1 MTGRDL
7 IIYILKNHLED
18 EPVFKD
24 GVFVGFLTV
33 DEAAEKLMVGP
44 ATVSSWVQLGML
56 DNIWVDGGTYIPV
69 VTKSVM
75 GKDLVD

>member
-1 MTGRDL
+1 VTGRDL

-33 DEAAEKLMVGP
+33 DDAAEKMCVGP
-44 ATVSSWVQLGML
+44 ATVSTLTKLGML
-56 DNIWVDGGTYIPV
+56 DSIWVDGGTYIQADTFPQIA
-69 VTKSVM
+69 KHL
-75 GKDLVD
+75 DI